1 MKNQKGVT
9 LIALVITIIV
19 LLILAGVSISTLM
32 SDDGILTNANKAVE
46 NNLKS
51 NLKEA
56 VELRVSNVILAGYS
70 QEDMKLPSES
80 LVERGQFATGTIIV
94 EGADVECVEYPEE
107 PTSESVTS
115 VKITAKKDGLTA
127 SCTLDVT
134 DGKSEIKEL
143 VVVPD

>member
-70 QEDMKLPSES
+70 QEDMKLPSQS
-80 LVERGQFATGTIIV
+80 LVERDAFVSDEIIV
-94 EGADVECVEYPEE
+94 EGAIVTCVESPAE
-107 PTSESVTS
+107 PTSDPVDSVA
-115 VKITAKKDGLTA
+115 ITAKKDGLTA
-127 SCTLDVT
+127 SCILTVT
-134 DGKSEIKEL
+134 GGKSVISDLKVEA
-143 VVVPD
+143 D